1 MRAFLTVIA
10 SFLLLLFF
18 CRIEPLHAQ
27 SQEVA
32 VTSAPIPQ
40 RLDARF
46 RLFPTA
52 NIWTFLLLDTFNG
65 RVWQVQYALSDSTS
79 AGRWVINSRS
89 LVATPEA
96 KPGRFTIYATH
107 SMYNFVV
114 LDQEDGRA
122 WQMQWS
128 LEAAKRGM
136 IHDLS
141 AELR

>member
-1 MRAFLTVIA
+1 MRTFATVTA
-10 SFLLLLFF
+10 SLLLLLVQ
-18 CRIEPLHAQ
+18 IEPLNAQ

-40 RLDARF
+40 RLDVRF

-52 NIWTFLLLDTFNG
+52 NIWNFLLLDTSDG
-65 RVWQVQYALSDSTS
+65 RVWQVQYGLADSTP
-79 AGRWVINSRS
+79 AGRWVVNAKP
-89 LVATPEA
+89 LVVTANA

-107 SMYNFVV
+107 NMFNFVV